1 MTKVVFYQNRWGW
14 ERISYS
20 WDVLTFSRHCLIMLK
35 SLICSSTDGS

>member
-20 WDVLTFSRHCLIMLK
+20 WDAWSCWNLWSAVQR
-35 SLICSSTDGS
+35 TDHKK